1 MPMNYFELFE
11 LPVSLKVDRNA
22 ARKKYFEL
30 TRKYHP
36 DYFVHQS
43 SADQQAALDASAQLN
58 KALKTFSDEDETIRY
73 VLSIKGLLEEEEK
86 YTLPPEFLMEV
97 MEVNE
102 GLADAQMEDDTA
114 KTGELLKELSRIE
127 NEIYGP
133 VQNIVEHYQE
143 GVTSQEEL
151 LQVKDYYFR
160 KKYILRLR
168 QQFGGKT

>member
-1 MPMNYFELFE
+1 MNYFELFE
-11 LPVSLKVDRNA
+11 LPVKLKVDRNE

-36 DYFVHQS
+36 DYFVNQGQ
-43 SADQQAALDASAQLN
+43 DEQQDMLEASAQLN
-58 KALKTFSDEDETIRY
+58 KALKTFSDGDETIRY
-73 VLSIKGLLEEEEK
+73 VLSMKGLLEEEEK
-86 YTLPPEFLMEV
+86 YSLPPEFLMEV

-102 GLADAQMEDDTA
+102 GLADAQMEGDTA
-114 KTGELLKELSRIE
+114 KVQKLLEELSGIE
-127 NEIYGP
+127 NEIYEP

-143 GVTSQEEL
+143 GVTSKEEL

>member
-1 MPMNYFELFE
+1 MNYFELFE
-11 LPVSLKVDRNA
+11 LPVKLKVDRNE

-36 DYFVHQS
+36 DYFVN
-43 SADQQAALDASAQLN
+43 QAADEQQDMLEASAQLN

-73 VLSIKGLLEEEEK
+73 VLSMKGLLEEEEK

-102 GLADAQMEDDTA
+102 GLADAQMEGDAA
-114 KTGELLKELSRIE
+114 KMQELLGERSRIE
-127 NEIYGP
+127 NEIYDP

-143 GVTSQEEL
+143 GVTSKEEL